1 MTDNF
6 GVRIYKMPDSE
17 VLVIKQTIKKSGR
30 YVIDTL
36 KDGTHRE
43 VHISLDDTVGIA
55 DSIRK
60 AVRGKL

>member
-1 MTDNF
+1 MTNKF
-6 GVRIYKMPDSE
+6 GVRIYKMPDSD

-36 KDGTHRE
+36 KDETHRE
-43 VHISLDDTVGIA
+43 AHVSLDDTVGIA

-60 AVRGKL
+60 AMRGRL